1 MRGAGLLCGAAV
13 MLGACRTLPAAP
25 GPEMAAP
32 PRPAP
37 MPAWPAVVPGL
48 TAGELS
54 DGEALVQNNCLACHS
69 VEMLQQQRL
78 SAGQWEAVVKK
89 MRRWGA
95 TLEDEYEAVLV
106 ATLAKAFSQD
116 AARYPAPPLTPEEA
130 EAAVAPLPDGSFAGG
145 DARRGGA
152 LFTEA
157 CGACHGLEGR
167 GGTIGVN
174 LVDKPRLYRAPE
186 FAAIVRA
193 GKGRMPAYELLT
205 DEQLAD
211 LIAFLRGVPG

>member
-1 MRGAGLLCGAAV
+1 MRGAGWLCCAAV
-13 MLGACRTLPAAP
+13 ALAACRTVPAAP
-25 GPEMAAP
+25 VPENP
-32 PRPAP
+32 SSPRPAP
-37 MPAWPAVVPGL
+37 IPAWPAEVPGL
-48 TAGELS
+48 TAAQLS

-69 VEMLQQQRL
+69 VEMLAQQRL
-78 SAGQWEAVVKK
+78 SAGQWEAAVKK

-95 TLEDEYEAVLV
+95 PLEDEYEAVLV

-116 AARYPAPPLTPEEA
+116 TARYPAPPLTPEEA
-130 EAAVAPLPDGSFAGG
+130 EAAVAPLPDGPFAGG
-145 DARRGGA
+145 DARRGGP

-157 CGACHGLEGR
+157 CGACHGPEGR

-193 GKGRMPAYELLT
+193 GKGRMPAYELLS

-211 LIAFLRGVPG
+211 LIAFLRSVPG